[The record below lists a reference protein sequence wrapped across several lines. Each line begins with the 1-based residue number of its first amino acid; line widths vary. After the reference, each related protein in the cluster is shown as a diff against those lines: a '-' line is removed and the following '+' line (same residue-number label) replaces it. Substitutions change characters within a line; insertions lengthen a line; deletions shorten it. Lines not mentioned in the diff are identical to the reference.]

1 MTSPSPSTSSSP
13 STQTGRSP
21 VLTVLAVVVALAAGA
36 AAGGYAV
43 WRHQSSLEHFAQ
55 RLGLLESTSA
65 SGAHSA
71 SAAPQTPAGVKLAQ
85 PDADGKPVLYWYDPM
100 KPDVHFDK
108 PGPSPFM
115 DMDLVPKYA
124 PVGAAA
130 AKPKAKVKLA
140 EPDADGKPVL
150 YWYDPMKPDVH
161 FEKSGPSPFM
171 DMDLVP
177 KYASQ
182 ADLSGGEDE
191 NLEPHGVVIDPTL
204 TANLGLKT
212 AKAEAGQLSLSRWF
226 PAEVL
231 VNGHH
236 TAQVQARA
244 EGFVESVAPVTVG
257 DFVKKGQPLA
267 QLTIP
272 SWVEMQS
279 EYLVLVELKRSRA
292 ELDAVLLRLK
302 LAGMPDADIEA
313 LRRTKKELSYC
324 RSD

>member
-100 KPDVHFDK
+100 KPDVHLDK

-115 DMDLVPKYA
+115 EM
-124 PVGAAA
+124 
-130 AKPKAKVKLA
+130 
-140 EPDADGKPVL
+140 E
-150 YWYDPMKPDVH
+150 
-161 FEKSGPSPFM
+161 
-171 DMDLVP
+171 LVP

-182 ADLSGGEDE
+182 AD
-191 NLEPHGVVIDPTL
+191 
-204 TANLGLKT
+204 
-212 AKAEAGQLSLSRWF
+212 
-226 PAEVL
+226 
-231 VNGHH
+231 
-236 TAQVQARA
+236 
-244 EGFVESVAPVTVG
+244 
-257 DFVKKGQPLA
+257 
-267 QLTIP
+267 
-272 SWVEMQS
+272 
-279 EYLVLVELKRSRA
+279 
-292 ELDAVLLRLK
+292 
-302 LAGMPDADIEA
+302 
-313 LRRTKKELSYC
+313 
-324 RSD
+324 

>member
-65 SGAHSA
+65 SAAHSG
-71 SAAPQTPAGVKLAQ
+71 SEAPQTPAGVKLAQ

-124 PVGAAA
+124 PVGAASS
-130 AKPKAKVKLA
+130 KPKAKVKLA

-161 FEKSGPSPFM
+161 FEKSGPSP
-171 DMDLVP
+171 
-177 KYASQ
+177 
-182 ADLSGGEDE
+182 
-191 NLEPHGVVIDPTL
+191 
-204 TANLGLKT
+204 
-212 AKAEAGQLSLSRWF
+212 
-226 PAEVL
+226 
-231 VNGHH
+231 
-236 TAQVQARA
+236 
-244 EGFVESVAPVTVG
+244 
-257 DFVKKGQPLA
+257 
-267 QLTIP
+267 
-272 SWVEMQS
+272 
-279 EYLVLVELKRSRA
+279 
-292 ELDAVLLRLK
+292 
-302 LAGMPDADIEA
+302 
-313 LRRTKKELSYC
+313 
-324 RSD
+324 

>member
-55 RLGLLESTSA
+55 RLGLLESTPASA
-65 SGAHSA
+65 AHSA
-71 SAAPQTPAGVKLAQ
+71 SEAPQTPAGVKLAQ
-85 PDADGKPVLYWYDPM
+85 
-100 KPDVHFDK
+100 
-108 PGPSPFM
+108 
-115 DMDLVPKYA
+115 
-124 PVGAAA
+124 
-130 AKPKAKVKLA
+130 
-140 EPDADGKPVL
+140 PDADGKPVL

-191 NLEPHGVVIDPTL
+191 NLEPQGVVIDPTL

-257 DFVKKGQPLA
+257 DFVKKA
-267 QLTIP
+267 A
-272 SWVEMQS
+272 
-279 EYLVLVELKRSRA
+279 RSADHPVMGGDA
-292 ELDAVLLRLK
+292 E
-302 LAGMPDADIEA
+302 
-313 LRRTKKELSYC
+313 
-324 RSD
+324 